1 MKIARANCQTQVI
14 IVPRTF
20 RLLKVRRE
28 SDRIHYFIEFKNH
41 LVSMEI
47 RRPKVRKLK
56 AGNISI
62 SGDNERLGDYTILIT
77 YNNIRIKEWKKTSV
91 DTETTPVC
99 ANMKLENQR
108 RKNPHVHTS

>member
-1 MKIARANCQTQVI
+1 
-14 IVPRTF
+14 
-20 RLLKVRRE
+20 
-28 SDRIHYFIEFKNH
+28 
-41 LVSMEI
+41 MEI

-91 DTETTPVC
+91 DTETTPVS
-99 ANMKLENQR
+99 ANMKLER
-108 RKNPHVHTS
+108 STEKEIHVHTS